1 MSKRKT
7 EARKKGGTHSSEP
20 RPTPPTPTV
29 SPLIARE
36 PEAAAV
42 VGLSKQTLRVL
53 RSRGGGP
60 RFVKLGPRRIGY
72 LLTDLEVWARSR
84 PGFVNTTEAS
94 LASAVEAPSTDRRA
108 AR

>member
-1 MSKRKT
+1 MAKKTATRRRGT
-7 EARKKGGTHSSEP
+7 EAHSPEP
-20 RPTPPTPTV
+20 RPTSATLTSP
-29 SPLIARE
+29 PLIARE
-36 PEAAAV
+36 PEAATV
-42 VGLSKQTLRVL
+42 VGLSKDTLRVL

-84 PGFVNTTEAS
+84 PGFVNTSEAS
-94 LASAVEAPSTDRRA
+94 LASAAEALSTDRRA